1 MIQPKADLHIH
12 TTVSDG
18 VKSPEEIVK
27 FAYQKGLKAI
37 SITDHDSY
45 AGYIKAKVEADKLD
59 IFLIPG
65 IEITSEFKGREVHIL
80 GYGFDPEHS
89 DILAF
94 VQDQKLRRYKRANK
108 MIQNLNSAGFDISLD
123 EVTAESRT
131 MNISRNH
138 IASVLVRK
146 GLVSNVRTV
155 FDRWLGND
163 ALAYHKTEYEKPS
176 DVIELLRSAGGVS
189 VLAHPGLYYL
199 QEDIEQFIEDGIDGF
214 ECIHPSHNFELQKK
228 YQTVCKENGLL
239 ETGGSDYHGYKKEEE
254 NYFGVV
260 AINLGYVDRLI
271 ERCSYLSNIYS

>member
-80 GYGFDPEHS
+80 GYGFNPEHS

-163 ALAYHKTEYEKPS
+163 AAAYHKTEYEKPS

-189 VLAHPGLYYL
+189 VLAHPGMYYL
-199 QEDIEQFIEDGIDGF
+199 QEDVEQFIEVGIDGF

-260 AINLGYVDRLI
+260 AINLGYVDSLI